1 MDQTLRSDSRAAD
14 DRLAPLYAEHAAIL
28 TARFEDA
35 LEAAGLDGVCIFSGR
50 ELTVARDDST
60 YPFKAEP
67 YFKAWVPLTRAPGS
81 VIAFRP
87 GERPSLI
94 YLQPEDFWHAPPADP
109 AGFWVE
115 HFDVTLARS
124 EQDVRRALTAL
135 DGRLGAIGDPAG
147 AADLFAS
154 VDDRALLNP
163 LDFARARKSAY
174 EVECLAGASA
184 MAARGHLAAAQAFL
198 GGATEFELHQ
208 HFCTAA
214 GQRES
219 ELPYNAIVALDR
231 HAAVLHYQHLAMEPP
246 ERGAS
251 FLIDAGT
258 QKSGYASDVTR
269 TWSRHAGEFRD
280 LIASMES
287 LQQTICGEVRGG
299 VDFVALNERAH
310 ELLAG
315 VLAEHGIVKCGAA
328 EAHARGLTRV
338 FLPHGLG
345 HLLGLQVHDA
355 GGRQAE
361 PAGGE
366 RPAPPEHP
374 YLRLTRTLET
384 DFVVTIEPGLYFI
397 PSLLRTM
404 AAPDRAGVDWD
415 AVERLLPY
423 GGIRIED
430 DVVVQAGGCRNLT
443 REAFATA

>member
-1 MDQTLRSDSRAAD
+1 M
-14 DRLAPLYAEHAAIL
+14 
-28 TARFEDA
+28 TARFEQALQRGNLDA
-35 LEAAGLDGVCIFSGR
+35 VCIFSGPER
-50 ELTVARDDST
+50 VVARDDTT
-60 YPFKAEP
+60 YPFRVEP

-81 VIAFRP
+81 VIAFRAGRKP
-87 GERPSLI
+87 RLI

-115 HFDVTLARS
+115 HFDVTLART
-124 EQDVRRALTAL
+124 EQEVVRELAALG
-135 DGRLGAIGDPAG
+135 GRLGAIGDPA
-147 AADLFAS
+147 AARSLFAS
-154 VDDRALLNP
+154 VDDPALLRP

-174 EVECLAGASA
+174 EVACLAGASR
-184 MAARGHLAAAQAFL
+184 MAARGHVAAAQAFR

-208 HFCTAA
+208 HFCTGA
-214 GQRES
+214 GQRET

-231 HAAVLHYQHLAMEPP
+231 HAAVLHYQHLAAEPP

-251 FLIDAGT
+251 FLIDAGAAYN
-258 QKSGYASDVTR
+258 GYASDVTR
-269 TWSRHAGEFRD
+269 TWSRDDGEFRD
-280 LIASMES
+280 LIASMET
-287 LQQTICGEVRGG
+287 LQQALCGEVRDG

-310 ELLAG
+310 ELLAE
-315 VLAEHGIVKCGAA
+315 VLAAHGIVRCGAL
-328 EAHARGLTRV
+328 EAYARGLTRV

-374 YLRLTRTLET
+374 FLRLTRPLET
-384 DFVVTIEPGLYFI
+384 GFVLTIEPGLYFI

-404 AAPDRAGVDWD
+404 AAPARAGVDWD

-430 DVVVQAGGCRNLT
+430 DVVVEAGGCRNLT
-443 REAFATA
+443 REAFAAA